1 MSVKVQAVRGQS
13 ESMLMIES
21 GPKVFDKALLQG
33 MMRSKTES
41 GDIEMASIE
50 EDQKDQD
57 TRRIKDDEMLSS
69 NNISP
74 KLELQHNSKL
84 QHYKTLVNRRAGFGM
99 KQPSMDSTALL
110 NSEAQL
116 REDQLILSPKVELP
130 MMEADFSMNQQQQNG
145 SSLLRNIPMPR
156 VESMASAALSQLYK
170 SEPTGYRND
179 LTKLNNAKTTSS
191 RTRESE

>member
-57 TRRIKDDEMLSS
+57 TRRIKDDEMLSR

-74 KLELQHNSKL
+74 KFELQHNSKL

-170 SEPTGYRND
+170 SEPKGYRND
-179 LTKLNNAKTTSS
+179 LTKFNNAKTTSS